1 MLSAPMGVIV
11 DRNVDPK
18 TVIERGAFPGAAGAQ

>member
-11 DRNVDPK
+11 DRHVDPK
-18 TVIERGAFPGAAGAQ
+18 TVIERGGFPGAGVQ